1 LKKYNFHNAKNGNLK
16 NCQISNR
23 NDLEEVLDLGFQP
36 LGDSLLTKDQ
46 LNQPETYYPL
56 KLLRS
61 KSLGHSQLS
70 YIVPGNLVYH
80 MEYPYKCGVTAEVV
94 MHHREQSSKNI
105 KALNLKK
112 NSLIIDIGS
121 NDGTLLNEYKKL
133 GMKVIGVEPT
143 NMAKYA
149 NSRGIK
155 TIQAPFNLKIA
166 KKIIKQSGKAKL
178 ITATNVFAHM
188 SSLGDVM
195 IAIKESLDKDGF
207 FIFENHYMV
216 DIIKHNQYDTIY
228 HEHIRNYS
236 LRSLI
241 YLFNLYSLKVI
252 DCEVLDRYNG
262 SIKVVVSNNKKIKP
276 NSSVAK
282 TLRNEKKFGLTN
294 KKMWDKFRINTK
306 KSKEDLINLLY
317 KLKKNNKTIVG
328 NSCPCRSS
336 VLLNYCGIGKDLIPY
351 IAEQPTSAKL
361 GLYLP
366 GKHIPIVNNKIL
378 VKDQPDYILLLAW
391 HYAKPIIKYL
401 KKMGVKSKFI
411 IPLPKVKIVK

>member
-1 LKKYNFHNAKNGNLK
+1 MKKYNFHNARDGYLK

-36 LGDSLLTKDQ
+36 LGDSLLTKEQ

-56 KLLRS
+56 KLMRS

-70 YIVPGNLVYH
+70 YVVPGNLVYH

-94 MHHREQSSKNI
+94 KHHREQSKKNI
-105 KALNLKK
+105 ELLNLKK
-112 NSLIIDIGS
+112 NSLIVDVGS

-133 GMKVIGVEPT
+133 GMKVVGVEPT
-143 NMAKYA
+143 NVAKYA
-149 NSRGIK
+149 NSKGIK
-155 TIQAPFNLKIA
+155 TIQNSFNIKIA
-166 KKIIKQSGKAKL
+166 KKIIKTIGKAKL

-188 SSLGDVM
+188 SSLGDV
-195 IAIKESLDKDGF
+195 IDAICETLDHDGY

-216 DIIKHNQYDTIY
+216 DILKYNQYDTIY

-236 LRSLI
+236 LKSLV
-241 YLFNLYSLKVI
+241 YLFNLYGLKII

-262 SIKVVVSNNKKIKP
+262 SIKVIVAKNKKTKIHKR
-276 NSSVAK
+276 VEE
-282 TLRNEKKFGLTN
+282 TLNKEMKFGLT
-294 KKMWDKFRINTK
+294 KKKVWNKFRANTK
-306 KSKEDLINLLY
+306 KSKDDLIKLLY
-317 KLKKNNKTIVG
+317 KLKKDNKTIVG

-351 IAEQPTSAKL
+351 IAEQPTSPKL

-366 GKHIPIVNNKIL
+366 GQHIPIVNNKIL

-391 HYAKPIIKYL
+391 HYTKPIIKHL
-401 KKMGVKSKFI
+401 RNMGVKSKFI
-411 IPLPKVKIVK
+411 VPLPKVKIIK

>member
-1 LKKYNFHNAKNGNLK
+1 LKKYSFHNAKNGNLK

-46 LNQPETYYPL
+46 LNKPETYYPL

-94 MHHREQSSKNI
+94 MHHTQQSNKNI

-149 NSRGIK
+149 NNRGIK

-166 KKIIKQSGKAKL
+166 KKIIKQNGKAKL

-236 LRSLI
+236 LKSLI
-241 YLFNLYSLKVI
+241 YLFNLYNLKVI

-276 NSSVAK
+276 NWSVAK

-391 HYAKPIIKYL
+391 HYAKPIMKYL

>member
-1 LKKYNFHNAKNGNLK
+1 MRKYSFHNAKNGNLK

-46 LNQPETYYPL
+46 LNKPETYYPL

-70 YIVPGNLVYH
+70 YVVPGNLVYH

-94 MHHREQSSKNI
+94 KHHREQSNKNI

-149 NSRGIK
+149 NKRGIK

-236 LRSLI
+236 LKSLI
-241 YLFNLYSLKVI
+241 YLFNLYNLKVI

-262 SIKVVVSNNKKIKP
+262 SIKVVVTNNKKIKR
-276 NSSVAK
+276 NSSVVK
-282 TLRNEKKFGLTN
+282 TLSDEKKFGLTN
-294 KKMWDKFRINTK
+294 KKVWDKFEINTK
-306 KSKEDLINLLY
+306 KSKEDLLNLLY
-317 KLKKNNKTIVG
+317 KLKKNNKTVVG

>member
-1 LKKYNFHNAKNGNLK
+1 LKKYSFHNAKNGNLK

-46 LNQPETYYPL
+46 LNKPETYYPL

-94 MHHREQSSKNI
+94 MHHTQQSKKNV

-149 NSRGIK
+149 NNRGIK

-166 KKIIKQSGKAKL
+166 KKIIKQNGKAKL

-236 LRSLI
+236 LKSLI

-276 NSSVAK
+276 NWSVAK

-294 KKMWDKFRINTK
+294 KKRWDKFRINTK

>member
-1 LKKYNFHNAKNGNLK
+1 LKKYSFHNAKNGNLK

-23 NDLEEVLDLGFQP
+23 TDLEEVLDLGFQP

-56 KLLRS
+56 KLMRS

-70 YIVPGNLVYH
+70 YVVPGNLVYH
-80 MEYPYKCGVTAEVV
+80 MEYPYMCGVTAEVV
-94 MHHREQSSKNI
+94 KHHNEQAKKNT
-105 KALNLKK
+105 KFLNLKK
-112 NSLIIDIGS
+112 NSLIVDVGS

-133 GMKVIGVEPT
+133 GMKVVGVEPT

-149 NSRGIK
+149 KRRGVN

-166 KKIIKQSGKAKL
+166 KKIIKENGKAKL
-178 ITATNVFAHM
+178 VTATNVFAHM

-195 IAIKESLDKDGF
+195 EAINKILDDNGF

-216 DIIKHNQYDTIY
+216 DILKYNQYDTIY

-236 LRSLI
+236 LKSLI
-241 YLFNLYSLKVI
+241 YLFEMYNLKVI
-252 DCEVLDRYNG
+252 DCEVLERYNG
-262 SIKVVVSNNKKIKP
+262 SIRVVVSKNTKIK
-276 NSSVAK
+276 SSLNVVN
-282 TLRNEKKFGLTN
+282 TLNKEKKFGLNT
-294 KKMWDKFRINTK
+294 KKVWDKFRDNTEQSK
-306 KSKEDLINLLY
+306 KDLINLLY

-366 GKHIPIVNNKIL
+366 GKHIPIVDNRVL